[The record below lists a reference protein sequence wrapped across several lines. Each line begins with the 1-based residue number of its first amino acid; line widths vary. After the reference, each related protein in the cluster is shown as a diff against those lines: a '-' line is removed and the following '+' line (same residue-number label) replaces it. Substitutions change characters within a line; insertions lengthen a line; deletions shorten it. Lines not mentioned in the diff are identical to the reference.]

1 MIPDTTLSTPCRCCH
16 GFCAAAKSYFAG
28 QFKIGSLWNQPS
40 RGSASNDVRFCMECG
55 DSRKSIRWFM
65 NCGVN
70 SSAMRERFVAT
81 MSRSVV
87 EILFLTFGILNT
99 FSTSFGQTILF
110 QELDQLFQ
118 QSQETVRYGV
128 SENLYGYEAR
138 FWWDEK
144 HFDNQ
149 TNSVFSEENSVSHC
163 LFTSTSR
170 RKRNRN
176 LKAYPGP
183 EPFTPL
189 RWCEDARIDLV
200 GSSTFFFC
208 LVELSWKQVQA
219 IKAFRGSRAPP
230 GNRKI
235 LQCAITTYGN
245 DFGDSQQHGG
255 LEMSWIKKPL
265 DSFWALYPVS
275 LSYQQVTN
283 LEFQRDGS
291 TRIGRQSQTWLSVLL
306 ATLQLKLKTEEIVV
320 WNRFHFVVAFEL
332 SPVRNARRVEGDFRS
347 RIHYGVT
354 RVDTGVSK
362 TKCLWISTFAIL
374 RVWKSIIP
382 KWMFRVA

>member
-1 MIPDTTLSTPCRCCH
+1 M
-16 GFCAAAKSYFAG
+16 
-28 QFKIGSLWNQPS
+28 
-40 RGSASNDVRFCMECG
+40 
-55 DSRKSIRWFM
+55 
-65 NCGVN
+65 
-70 SSAMRERFVAT
+70 
-81 MSRSVV
+81 
-87 EILFLTFGILNT
+87 
-99 FSTSFGQTILF
+99 
-110 QELDQLFQ
+110 
-118 QSQETVRYGV
+118 
-128 SENLYGYEAR
+128 
-138 FWWDEK
+138 
-144 HFDNQ
+144 
-149 TNSVFSEENSVSHC
+149 SHC

-255 LEMSWIKKPL
+255 LEMSWNKKPL
-265 DSFWALYPVS
+265 DSFWPLYPVS

-374 RVWKSIIP
+374 RVWNLKKHHSKVNVPRGVVSFPSGIYRCETMQKMESSEASEAKVQILWTSEIMALCWGKLLLSRFTEIDGGACGSNLKRAWLNIVTTHSHISSDEAKSKQSKQSKLLKSNICPFRRIQPFQVTP
-382 KWMFRVA
+382 KGSYFGAFGSPCLLSRKMQGQWE

>member
-1 MIPDTTLSTPCRCCH
+1 MRRCSNRLSR
-16 GFCAAAKSYFAG
+16 
-28 QFKIGSLWNQPS
+28 QFDI
-40 RGSASNDVRFCMECG
+40 
-55 DSRKSIRWFM
+55 
-65 NCGVN
+65 
-70 SSAMRERFVAT
+70 
-81 MSRSVV
+81 
-87 EILFLTFGILNT
+87 
-99 FSTSFGQTILF
+99 
-110 QELDQLFQ
+110 
-118 QSQETVRYGV
+118 
-128 SENLYGYEAR
+128 
-138 FWWDEK
+138 
-144 HFDNQ
+144 
-149 TNSVFSEENSVSHC
+149 
-163 LFTSTSR
+163 
-170 RKRNRN
+170 
-176 LKAYPGP
+176 
-183 EPFTPL
+183 
-189 RWCEDARIDLV
+189 
-200 GSSTFFFC
+200 FFC

-255 LEMSWIKKPL
+255 LEMSWNKKPL
-265 DSFWALYPVS
+265 DSFWPLYPVS

-374 RVWKSIIP
+374 RVWNLKKHHSKVNVPRGVVSFPSGIDMKQCRKWSHQRRQRQKSKSFGPRRSWHCAEASFCCLGSQKLMAELVVQI
-382 KWMFRVA
+382 WNVLD

>member
-1 MIPDTTLSTPCRCCH
+1 MRRCSNRLSR
-16 GFCAAAKSYFAG
+16 
-28 QFKIGSLWNQPS
+28 QFDI
-40 RGSASNDVRFCMECG
+40 
-55 DSRKSIRWFM
+55 
-65 NCGVN
+65 
-70 SSAMRERFVAT
+70 
-81 MSRSVV
+81 
-87 EILFLTFGILNT
+87 
-99 FSTSFGQTILF
+99 
-110 QELDQLFQ
+110 
-118 QSQETVRYGV
+118 
-128 SENLYGYEAR
+128 
-138 FWWDEK
+138 
-144 HFDNQ
+144 
-149 TNSVFSEENSVSHC
+149 
-163 LFTSTSR
+163 
-170 RKRNRN
+170 
-176 LKAYPGP
+176 
-183 EPFTPL
+183 
-189 RWCEDARIDLV
+189 
-200 GSSTFFFC
+200 FFC